1 VAFLHE
7 VDDINLRRR
16 DRAVQIVT
24 DALGG
29 SVFDRR
35 ITVLGAAFKPHSDDV
50 RDSPALDVATRLHGL
65 GARVTVTDPQAID
78 NARRIS
84 PQLSYVRDRDE
95 ALQGAELVLLVT
107 EWDEYRRQLEA
118 GHAASLMDGRIVVDG
133 RNCWDPEEWRAAG
146 FAYYGM
152 GRP

>member
-1 VAFLHE
+1 M
-7 VDDINLRRR
+7 RRR

-35 ITVLGAAFKPHSDDV
+35 IAVLGAAFKPHSDDV

-84 PQLSYVRDRDE
+84 PQLTYVRDRDE
-95 ALQGAELVLLVT
+95 ALQGAEVLLLVT
-107 EWDEYRRQLEA
+107 EWASTGDSLRRRTRRLSWPGGSSSTDGNA
-118 GHAASLMDGRIVVDG
+118 GTRRSGARRGTPTTGWGAHRGRG
-133 RNCWDPEEWRAAG
+133 RLSPIS
-146 FAYYGM
+146 
-152 GRP
+152 